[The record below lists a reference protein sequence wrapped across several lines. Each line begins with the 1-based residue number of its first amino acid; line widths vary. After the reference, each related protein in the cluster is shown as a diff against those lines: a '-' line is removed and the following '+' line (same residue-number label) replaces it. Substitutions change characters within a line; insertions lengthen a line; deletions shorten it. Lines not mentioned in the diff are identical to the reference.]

1 MATTDDTLAIRHALI
16 DNYNHYAEGLD
27 SKNWP
32 MVRDCFAD
40 EVFID
45 YGEISAATGSPD
57 VPRPTDDWMKHLKSV
72 INGFDITR
80 HTITNHRVVITDDEV
95 SCRAYLTADHVLFAD
110 PAFPIAGD
118 DEVVTVVGEYTNHY
132 RLVGD
137 RWKICKSALV
147 VNWSRGNM
155 MLFATAPER
164 AAKYDG

>member
-1 MATTDDTLAIRHALI
+1 MTTTLEELALRSALV
-16 DNYNHYAEGLD
+16 DSYNNYAEGLD

-32 MVRDCFAD
+32 LVRDCFAD
-40 EVFID
+40 EVLID
-45 YGEISAATGSPD
+45 YGEISAATGAPD
-57 VPRPTDDWMKHLKSV
+57 KPRRADDWMKHLKSV

-80 HTITNHRVVITDDEV
+80 HTITNHRVAISDGAI

-110 PAFPIAGD
+110 PALPVVGD

-132 RLVGD
+132 VLVGD

-155 MLFATAPER
+155 ALFATAPER
-164 AAKYDG
+164 AAKYEG